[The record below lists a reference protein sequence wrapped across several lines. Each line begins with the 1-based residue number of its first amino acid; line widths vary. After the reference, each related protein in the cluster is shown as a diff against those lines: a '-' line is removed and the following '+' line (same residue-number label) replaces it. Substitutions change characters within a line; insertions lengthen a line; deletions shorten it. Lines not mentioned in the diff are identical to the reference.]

1 MVNVV
6 YTNIDA
12 RLSENDASSQEER
25 ILAKLQEAYPE
36 WVSALDLARISLQYS
51 ARVHALRHK
60 RRLSIENR
68 IERLQ
73 NGSKRG
79 FFRLSPPPITPS
91 SELRK
96 QPQTIRD
103 VAANVEVGTSSLFP
117 DLQEQHKDLG

>member
-1 MVNVV
+1 MSGSV

-12 RLSENDASSQEER
+12 GQYESEASTQESR
-25 ILAKLQEAYPE
+25 ILVKLQEAYPR

-60 RRLSIENR
+60 RRLSIEIR
-68 IERLQ
+68 IERLES
-73 NGSKRG
+73 GSKRG

-96 QPQTIRD
+96 RPQTIRD
-103 VAANVEVGTSSLFP
+103 VTPDVEVSTSSLFP